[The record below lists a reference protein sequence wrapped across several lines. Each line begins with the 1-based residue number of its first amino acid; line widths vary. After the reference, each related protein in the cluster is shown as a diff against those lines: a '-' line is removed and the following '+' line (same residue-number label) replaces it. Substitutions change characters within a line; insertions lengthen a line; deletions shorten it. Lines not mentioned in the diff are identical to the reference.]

1 MCFRKKDI
9 ASEEIGRG
17 GINENDAAIIFNACD
32 CNGNRD
38 GSSINRISN
47 IKEKETIM
55 FNKLIKNQKG
65 VAVVEMLLLLV
76 ILVSITLI
84 FKEQLT
90 NLVTN
95 IFDTILES
103 AGEV

>member
-1 MCFRKKDI
+1 MIRKLM
-9 ASEEIGRG
+9 
-17 GINENDAAIIFNACD
+17 N
-32 CNGNRD
+32 
-38 GSSINRISN
+38 
-47 IKEKETIM
+47 
-55 FNKLIKNQKG
+55 NKKG

-76 ILVSITLI
+76 ILISITLI

-95 IFDTILES
+95 IFDTIIES

>member
-1 MCFRKKDI
+1 M
-9 ASEEIGRG
+9 
-17 GINENDAAIIFNACD
+17 
-32 CNGNRD
+32 
-38 GSSINRISN
+38 
-47 IKEKETIM
+47 IK
-55 FNKLIKNQKG
+55 KLIKNKKG

-76 ILVSITLI
+76 ILISITLI

-95 IFDTILES
+95 IFDTIIES